1 MIQHIRLH
9 FFRISDK
16 FMSFYY
22 NIRVAYLQKKK
33 YIYIYLHLL
42 MLFSL
47 AMESLFSYLIKENY
61 LASNAYKSYLSS
73 IPSRS
78 VTFSSC

>member
-33 YIYIYLHLL
+33 YIYISTFINVIFFGDGKFVF
-42 MLFSL
+42 LFNKR
-47 AMESLFSYLIKENY
+47 E
-61 LASNAYKSYLSS
+61 LSS
-73 IPSRS
+73 FKR
-78 VTFSSC
+78 V